1 MTKIG
6 LYIIK
11 YKYNGESSTCQ
22 AITCSKNYADIGYQ
36 QPIALATVLVKRTL
50 YIHADLTAGTNIIW
64 TTADGLDLKRNC
76 SWKDH
81 GSDKT
86 FSRVCEPATGDRNH
100 SWSTEKNHWIA
111 IYPTKPPPIMN
122 NLQLMIYKSSARKK
136 KEKALPKANLHD
148 GTGKLALESGHRQC
162 EQA

>member
-1 MTKIG
+1 MDRTRP
-6 LYIIK
+6 
-11 YKYNGESSTCQ
+11 SVAS
-22 AITCSKNYADIGYQ
+22 ASQ
-36 QPIALATVLVKRTL
+36 QLVIAFTVGPR
-50 YIHADLTAGTNIIW
+50 IRI
-64 TTADGLDLKRNC
+64 RN
-76 SWKDH
+76 
-81 GSDKT
+81 
-86 FSRVCEPATGDRNH
+86 
-100 SWSTEKNHWIA
+100 WIA